1 MSLPPSPPTGAPQP
15 RGRLFWKYLVFLLF
29 LVGGVLIASSLVE
42 LYFSYAEAQRALVE
56 VAREKAQGAAARIE
70 RFIVEIER
78 QVRATTHAEADD
90 PAVAPPAGVLGGYR
104 EALAAALAEQRELA
118 FLRLLRTERAITEI
132 RYLDV
137 GGKEQLRVSR
147 VGLDATGSGK
157 DFSGTPAFAAAKSG
171 KTHFSP
177 VYLRNQGEPHM
188 TIAVP
193 SGEYAVEVT
202 VAEVNLRALWDV
214 ISRIRVGEAGYA
226 YVVDSAGHL
235 VAHPNAALALER
247 RDLAALPQ
255 VRAARAGDAAPAQDR
270 APITMAAGLGGGQVL
285 STHVPIG
292 NLGWTVFTEQPVAE
306 ALAPV
311 QATILRSL
319 IILALGLAASVL
331 ASILLARRMVAPIR
345 TLQAGAARIGAG
357 ELGHRIELRTGDE
370 IQALG
375 EQFNRSAAQ
384 LEAAYLGLEEKVEA
398 RTRELAE
405 ANQDLTETL
414 AQQTAASE
422 ILRLISRS
430 RTDARPV
437 FELIARHATKLCGA
451 TYSAVYRFDGKLV
464 HIVAHDNWTP
474 AALGELQA
482 SYPLPPSPESLVA
495 RGILERA
502 VVHVSDVDTE
512 PGVPEVSRRLAHA
525 LGFRAL
531 LSVPMLRD
539 VAPVGAIAVL
549 RAEPGAFSAK
559 QIELLE
565 VFAEKAAIAL
575 ENARIFQELD
585 ARTAELT
592 RSVGELRALGEIG
605 RAVSS
610 TLDLDAVL
618 AAIVAHAVR
627 LSSADGGTIYEFDES
642 QDAFLPRANYH
653 TDDGLV
659 GRLRQAR
666 VQLGGDSAVA
676 RAATQRRLVQIPE
689 VAADRSYRFREVM
702 LEAGYRSLAA
712 APLVRENR
720 VLGGLVVRRRE
731 AGELPEEVVT
741 LLQTFADQSAVAIHN
756 ARLFDEVQRQKRYF
770 EALVEASPVAIATLD
785 GSGRVMSWN
794 AGAERLF
801 GWTPAEALGR
811 ELDDL
816 VATGSPELRAE
827 AEAYSRHVLA
837 GGRSHFISRRN
848 RKDGTPV
855 DVEAAAV
862 PVSIEGRELGYVAVY
877 HDITELLRARQEAEA
892 ASQAKSAFLA
902 TMSHELRT
910 PLNAIIGLS
919 EMLGQHAERFG
930 TQKAAEPLGRILRA
944 GRHLLNLIN
953 DLLDLSKIEAGKMEL
968 VDEEFEVRPLVDEV
982 METARPLAEKN
993 RNALSATCPPDL
1005 VPFRADRKRLTQ
1017 VLLNLLSNA
1026 CKFTQSGQVALTVAL
1041 RRQRDGTWI
1050 DFLVSDTGIG
1060 ITPEQMPRLFKEF
1073 TQAEASTQQK
1083 FGGTGLG
1090 LAISRRLCRM
1100 MGGDL
1105 TVQSVP
1111 GKGSTF
1117 TARLP
1122 VDVAGAEAAAGRAA
1136 GDAGAAA
1143 APLPEGRSDV
1153 VLVIDDD
1160 RTARELIAGY
1170 LEEQRIPVVAAAGGI
1185 EGLRRARELRPAAI
1199 TLDVLMP
1206 DLSGWDVLAAL
1217 KGDPDLAAVPVIV
1230 TTIVDEQHK
1239 GMLLGAADYLT
1250 KPIDRERLLRTL
1262 ARYVTAGRKPRV
1274 LVVEDDAAQ
1283 RQVVR
1288 TVLEP
1293 EGYAVDE
1300 ARDGHEGLERL
1311 RAALPDVIVLD
1322 LLMPGMDG
1330 FEFAAA
1336 LQARPEWRRI
1346 PVIVVTAKDLTA
1358 DDRRR
1363 LESGVAKILL
1373 KHEFDPG
1380 ELIDQLR
1387 TSIAA
1392 RKAA

>member
-1 MSLPPSPPTGAPQP
+1 MSAPQP
-15 RGRLFWKYLVFLLF
+15 RGRLFWKYLVFLLV
-29 LVGGVLIASSLVE
+29 LVGGVLVASSLIE
-42 LYFSYAEAQRALVE
+42 LYFSYAQAQRALVE

-70 RFIVEIER
+70 RFVVEIER
-78 QVRATTHAEADD
+78 EVRATTHAEADD
-90 PAVAPPAGVLGGYR
+90 PAVAPPGGVVGRYR

-132 RYLDV
+132 RHLDI

-147 VGLDATGSGK
+147 VALDVTGSGK
-157 DFSGTPAFAAAKSG
+157 DFSTTPVFAAAKSG
-171 KTHFSP
+171 KTYFSP
-177 VYLRNQGEPHM
+177 VYLRNQREPHM

-226 YVVDSAGHL
+226 YVVDSADHL

-247 RDLAALPQ
+247 RDLTGLPQ
-255 VRAARAGDAAPAQDR
+255 VRAARAGGAASSPDR
-270 APITMAAGLGGGQVL
+270 EPMIIAAGLGGGQVL
-285 STHVPIG
+285 SAHAAIG
-292 NLGWTVFTEQPVAE
+292 NLGWIVLTEQPIAE

-311 QATILRSL
+311 QATIIRSL
-319 IILALGLAASVL
+319 LILALGLLASVL

-357 ELGHRIELRTGDE
+357 DLGHRIELRTGDE

-384 LEAAYLGLEEKVEA
+384 LEESYLGLEEKVEA
-398 RTRELAE
+398 RTRELA
-405 ANQDLTETL
+405 ATL

-422 ILRLISRS
+422 ILRLISKS

-451 TYSAVYRFDGKLV
+451 TYSAVYQFDGKLI

-474 AALGELQA
+474 AALEQLQL

-502 VVHVSDVDTE
+502 VVHVSDVETE
-512 PGVPEVSRRLAHA
+512 PDVPEVSRRLGRA

-539 VAPVGAIAVL
+539 GAPVGAIAVL
-549 RAEPGAFSAK
+549 RAEAGVFSAK
-559 QIELLE
+559 QVELLE

-575 ENARIFQELD
+575 ENARIFEALE
-585 ARTAELT
+585 ARTEQLT

-605 RAVSS
+605 RTVSS

-618 AAIVAHAVR
+618 SSIVAHAVE
-627 LSSADGGTIYEFDES
+627 LSSADGGTIYEFDEGE
-642 QDAFLPRANYH
+642 QAFVPRANYG

-659 GRLRQAR
+659 EQLRQAR

-676 RAATQRRLVQIPE
+676 RAAAQRELVQIPE
-689 VAADRSYRFREVM
+689 IAADHGYRFRELM

-712 APLVRENR
+712 APLVREDR
-720 VLGGLVVRRRE
+720 VLGGLVVRRRQP
-731 AGELPEEVVT
+731 GELPEEVVA

-785 GSGRVMSWN
+785 GGGRVVSWN

-801 GWTPAEALGR
+801 GWTSTEALGR

-816 VATGSPELRAE
+816 VATGSSELRAE
-827 AEAYSRHVLA
+827 AEAYSRQVLE
-837 GGRSHFISRRN
+837 GGRSHFISRRS
-848 RKDGTPV
+848 RKDGTLV

-862 PVSIEGRELGYVAVY
+862 PVIVEGRELGYVAVY

-919 EMLGQHAERFG
+919 EMLGQHTQRFG
-930 TQKAAEPLGRILRA
+930 TEKAAEPLGRILRA

-953 DLLDLSKIEAGKMEL
+953 DLLDLSKIEAGKLEL
-968 VDEEFEVRPLVDEV
+968 VAEDFEVRPLVDEV
-982 METARPLAEKN
+982 VETARPLADKN

-1005 VPFRADRKRLTQ
+1005 VPLRADRKRLTQ

-1026 CKFTQSGQVALTVAL
+1026 CKFTQDGRVELTVAL
-1041 RRQRDGTWI
+1041 RRSRDGAWI
-1050 DFLVSDTGIG
+1050 DFVVSDTGIG

-1105 TVQSVP
+1105 NVHSEAGT
-1111 GKGSTF
+1111 GSTF

-1122 VDVAGAEAAAGRAA
+1122 VDVASAAPAVAEAEPEAARATAGRN
-1136 GDAGAAA
+1136 
-1143 APLPEGRSDV
+1143 DV

-1170 LEEQRIPVVAAAGGI
+1170 LEEHRIPVVSASGGI

-1199 TLDVLMP
+1199 TLDVLMA

-1230 TTIVDEQHK
+1230 TTIVDEPHK
-1239 GMLLGAADYLT
+1239 GMALGAADYLT
-1250 KPIDRERLLRTL
+1250 KPIDRERLMRTL
-1262 ARYVTAGRKPRV
+1262 ARYVTAGRRPRV
-1274 LVVEDDAAQ
+1274 LIVEDDPAQ

-1288 TVLEP
+1288 TALES

-1300 ARDGHEGLERL
+1300 ARDGHEGLVRL
-1311 RAALPDVIVLD
+1311 RATIPDLIILD

-1336 LQARPEWRRI
+1336 LQAHPDWRRI

-1363 LESGVAKILL
+1363 LEAGVAKILL
-1373 KHEFDPG
+1373 KHEFDPR
-1380 ELIDQLR
+1380 ELVDQLR
-1387 TSIAA
+1387 SSIAA
-1392 RKAA
+1392 ARAAA

>member
-1 MSLPPSPPTGAPQP
+1 MSTPQP
-15 RGRLFWKYLVFLLF
+15 RGRLFWKYLVFLLV
-29 LVGGVLIASSLVE
+29 LVGGVLVASSLVE

-70 RFIVEIER
+70 RFVLEIER
-78 QVRATTHAEADD
+78 QVRSTTHAEADD

-147 VGLDATGSGK
+147 VGLDATGSSK
-157 DFSGTPAFAAAKSG
+157 DFANTPAFTAAKSG
-171 KTHFSP
+171 KTYFSP

-202 VAEVNLRALWDV
+202 VAEVSLRALWDV

-226 YVVDSAGHL
+226 YVVDSADHL

-247 RDLAALPQ
+247 RDVATLPQ
-255 VRAARAGDAAPAQDR
+255 VRAARAGGAGSSPDGEPMV
-270 APITMAAGLGGGQVL
+270 IAAGLGGGQVL
-285 STHVPIG
+285 SAHAAIG
-292 NLGWTVFTEQPVAE
+292 NLGWIVLTEQPIAE

-319 IILALGLAASVL
+319 VILALGLAASVL

-357 ELGHRIELRTGDE
+357 DLGHRIELRTGDE
-370 IQALG
+370 LQALG

-384 LEAAYLGLEEKVEA
+384 LEESYLGLEEKVEA
-398 RTRELAE
+398 RTRELA
-405 ANQDLTETL
+405 ATL

-451 TYSAVYRFDGKLV
+451 TYSAVYQFDGKLI

-474 AALGELQA
+474 AALEQLQR

-502 VVHVSDVDTE
+502 VVHVSDVETAPD
-512 PGVPEVSRRLAHA
+512 VPEVSRRLGRA

-539 VAPVGAIAVL
+539 GAPVGAIAVL
-549 RAEPGAFSAK
+549 RAAAGTFSAT
-559 QIELLE
+559 QVELLE

-575 ENARIFQELD
+575 ENTRIFEALE
-585 ARTAELT
+585 ARTGELT

-610 TLDLDAVL
+610 TLDLGKVL
-618 AAIVAHAVR
+618 SSIVAHAVE
-627 LSSADGGTIYEFDES
+627 LSSADGGTIYEFDEGE
-642 QDAFLPRANYH
+642 QAFVPRANYG

-659 GRLRQAR
+659 EELRRAR

-676 RAATQRRLVQIPE
+676 RAAAQRALVQIPDI
-689 VAADRSYRFREVM
+689 AADPGYRFREIM

-712 APLVRENR
+712 APLVREDR
-720 VLGGLVVRRRE
+720 VLGGLVVRRKQP
-731 AGELPEEVVT
+731 GELPDEVVA

-756 ARLFDEVQRQKRYF
+756 ARLFDEVQRQKRYS

-785 GSGRVMSWN
+785 RGGRVVSWN
-794 AGAERLF
+794 PGAERLF
-801 GWTPAEALGR
+801 GWTAAEALGR

-816 VATGSPELRAE
+816 VATGSPELRTE
-827 AEAYSRHVLA
+827 AERYSRQVLA
-837 GGRSHFISRRN
+837 GGRTRFISRRS
-848 RKDGTPV
+848 RKGGTLV

-862 PVSIEGRELGYVAVY
+862 PVIVEGRELGYVAVY

-919 EMLGQHAERFG
+919 EMLGQHTQRFG
-930 TQKAAEPLGRILRA
+930 TEKAAEPLGRILRA

-968 VDEEFEVRPLVDEV
+968 VAEDFEVRPLVDEV
-982 METARPLAEKN
+982 METGRPLAEKN
-993 RNALSATCPPDL
+993 RNALAATCPPDL
-1005 VPFRADRKRLTQ
+1005 VPLRADRKRLTQ
-1017 VLLNLLSNA
+1017 VLLNLVSNA
-1026 CKFTQSGQVALTVAL
+1026 CKFTQDGRVELTVAL
-1041 RRQRDGTWI
+1041 RRLRDGTWI

-1060 ITPEQMPRLFKEF
+1060 ITPEQMARLFKEF

-1105 TVQSVP
+1105 TAQSEP

-1122 VDVAGAEAAAGRAA
+1122 VDVASAVSTADPAAGESE
-1136 GDAGAAA
+1136 AAA
-1143 APLPEGRSDV
+1143 APRAPSRSDV

-1170 LEEQRIPVVAAAGGI
+1170 LEEQRIPVIAAAGGI

-1199 TLDVLMP
+1199 TLDVLMS

-1230 TTIVDEQHK
+1230 TTIVDEPHK
-1239 GMLLGAADYLT
+1239 GMALGAADYLT

-1262 ARYVTAGRKPRV
+1262 ARYVNAGGKPRV
-1274 LVVEDDAAQ
+1274 LIVEDDAAQ

-1288 TVLEP
+1288 TALEP

-1300 ARDGHEGLERL
+1300 ARDGHEGLARL
-1311 RAALPDVIVLD
+1311 RAAIPNVIVLD

-1336 LQARPEWRRI
+1336 LQAKPEWRRI

-1358 DDRRR
+1358 EDRRR
-1363 LESGVAKILL
+1363 LEAGVAKILL
-1373 KHEFDPG
+1373 KHEFDPT
-1380 ELIDQLR
+1380 ELVDQLR
-1387 TSIAA
+1387 SSIAA
-1392 RKAA
+1392 ARAAA

>member
-1 MSLPPSPPTGAPQP
+1 MSPPPSSPPSSPQP
-15 RGRLFWKYLVFLLF
+15 RGRLFWKYLVFLLV
-29 LVGGVLIASSLVE
+29 LVGGVLVASSLVE

-56 VAREKAQGAAARIE
+56 VAREKAQGAATRIE
-70 RFIVEIER
+70 RFVVDIER
-78 QVRATTHAEADD
+78 AVRATTHAEADD
-90 PAVAPPAGVLGGYR
+90 PAVAPPGGVAGRYR

-132 RYLDV
+132 RHLDI

-147 VGLDATGSGK
+147 TALDAIGGGK
-157 DFSGTPAFAAAKSG
+157 DFSNTPAFAAAKSG
-171 KTHFSP
+171 KTYFSP

-235 VAHPNAALALER
+235 VAHPNATLALER

-255 VRAARAGDAAPAQDR
+255 VRAARAGGAAPAQDR
-270 APITMAAGLGGGQVL
+270 EQMTIAAGLGGGQVL
-285 STHVPIG
+285 SAHAAIG
-292 NLGWTVFTEQPVAE
+292 DIGWIVFTEQPIAE

-311 QATILRSL
+311 QATIVRSL

-357 ELGHRIELRTGDE
+357 DLGHRIALRTGDE

-384 LEAAYLGLEEKVEA
+384 LQESYVGLEEKVEA
-398 RTRELAE
+398 RTRELAA
-405 ANQDLTETL
+405 ANQNLTETL

-422 ILRLISRS
+422 ILRLISKS

-451 TYSAVYRFDGKLV
+451 TYSAVYQFDGKLI

-474 AALGELQA
+474 AALEQLQA
-482 SYPLPPSPESLVA
+482 SYPLPPSSESLVA

-502 VVHVSDVDTE
+502 VVHVSDVETAPD
-512 PGVPEVSRRLAHA
+512 VPEVSRRLGHA

-531 LSVPMLRD
+531 LSVPMLREG
-539 VAPVGAIAVL
+539 APVGAIAVL
-549 RAEPGAFSAK
+549 RSEAGAFSA
-559 QIELLE
+559 QQVELLE

-585 ARTAELT
+585 ARTEQLT

-618 AAIVAHAVR
+618 ASIVAHAVK
-627 LSSADGGTIYEFDES
+627 LSSADGGTIYEFDEGE
-642 QDAFLPRANYH
+642 QAFTPRANYGA
-653 TDDGLV
+653 DV
-659 GRLRQAR
+659 GIVDQLRQAR
-666 VQLGGDSAVA
+666 VRLGDDSAVA
-676 RAATQRRLVQIPE
+676 RAAAQRELVQIPE
-689 VAADRSYRFREVM
+689 IAADRGYRFHELM
-702 LEAGYRSLAA
+702 LTAGYRSLAA

-720 VLGGLVVRRRE
+720 VLGGLVVRRRQP
-731 AGELPEEVVT
+731 GELPDEVVA

-770 EALVEASPVAIATLD
+770 EALVEASPVAIAMID
-785 GSGRVMSWN
+785 AGGRVVSWN

-801 GWTPAEALGR
+801 GWTSTEACGR

-827 AEAYSRHVLA
+827 AQAYSQQVLE
-837 GGRSHFISRRN
+837 GGRSHFISRRS
-848 RKDGTPV
+848 RKDGTLV

-862 PVSIEGRELGYVAVY
+862 PVIVEGRELGYVAVY

-919 EMLGQHAERFG
+919 EMLGQHAQRFG
-930 TQKAAEPLGRILRA
+930 TEKAAEPLGRILRA

-953 DLLDLSKIEAGKMEL
+953 DLLDLSKIEAGKLEL
-968 VDEEFEVRPLVDEV
+968 VAEDFEVRPLVDEV

-993 RNALSATCPPDL
+993 RNALSATCPPEL
-1005 VPFRADRKRLTQ
+1005 VPLRADRKRLTQ

-1026 CKFTQSGQVALTVAL
+1026 CKFTQDGRVELAVA
-1041 RRQRDGTWI
+1041 RHRSRDGAWV

-1105 TVQSVP
+1105 TVQSEA

-1122 VDVAGAEAAAGRAA
+1122 VDAASAAPALAEPQPEAARAAAG
-1136 GDAGAAA
+1136 
-1143 APLPEGRSDV
+1143 PNDV

-1160 RTARELIAGY
+1160 RTARELITGY
-1170 LEEQRIPVVAAAGGI
+1170 LEEHRIPVVSANGGI

-1199 TLDVLMP
+1199 TLDVLMA

-1217 KGDPDLAAVPVIV
+1217 KSDPDLAAVPVIV
-1230 TTIVDEQHK
+1230 TTIVDDAHK
-1239 GMLLGAADYLT
+1239 GMALGAADYLT

-1262 ARYVTAGRKPRV
+1262 ARYVAAGRKPSV
-1274 LVVEDDAAQ
+1274 LIVEDDPAQ

-1288 TVLEP
+1288 TALES
-1293 EGYAVDE
+1293 EGCAVDE
-1300 ARDGHEGLERL
+1300 ARDGHEGLARL
-1311 RAALPDVIVLD
+1311 RASTPTLIVLD

-1330 FEFAAA
+1330 FEFVAA
-1336 LQARPEWRRI
+1336 LHAHPDWRRI

-1358 DDRRR
+1358 EDRRR
-1363 LESGVAKILL
+1363 LEAGVAKILL
-1373 KHEFDPG
+1373 KQEFDRS
-1380 ELIDQLR
+1380 ELLDQLR
-1387 TSIAA
+1387 RSIAA
-1392 RKAA
+1392 ARAAA

>member
-1 MSLPPSPPTGAPQP
+1 MSPPQP
-15 RGRLFWKYLVFLLF
+15 RRRLFWKYLVFLLV
-29 LVGGVLIASSLVE
+29 LVGGVLVASSLIE

-70 RFIVEIER
+70 RFVVEIER
-78 QVRATTHAEADD
+78 GVRATTHAEADD
-90 PAVAPPAGVLGGYR
+90 PAVAPPGGVVGRYR

-132 RYLDV
+132 RHLDI

-147 VGLDATGSGK
+147 VALDATGSGK
-157 DFSGTPAFAAAKSG
+157 DFSDTPVFAAAKSG
-171 KTHFSP
+171 KTYFSP
-177 VYLRNQGEPHM
+177 VYLRNQREPHM

-226 YVVDSAGHL
+226 YVVDSAGQL

-255 VRAARAGDAAPAQDR
+255 VRAARAGGAAPAQDR
-270 APITMAAGLGGGQVL
+270 ETMTIAAGLGGGQVL
-285 STHVPIG
+285 SAHAAIG
-292 NLGWTVFTEQPVAE
+292 DIGWTVFTEQPIAE

-319 IILALGLAASVL
+319 ILLALGLAASVL

-357 ELGHRIELRTGDE
+357 DLGHRIELRTGDE

-375 EQFNRSAAQ
+375 EQFNQSAAQ
-384 LEAAYLGLEEKVEA
+384 LQESYLGLEEKVEA
-398 RTRELAE
+398 RTRELA
-405 ANQDLTETL
+405 ATL

-422 ILRLISRS
+422 ILRLISKS

-451 TYSAVYRFDGKLV
+451 TSSAVYQFDGKLI
-464 HIVAHDNWTP
+464 HIVAYDNWTP
-474 AALGELQA
+474 AALEQLQA

-502 VVHVSDVDTE
+502 VVHVRDVETGPD
-512 PGVPEVSRRLAHA
+512 VPEVSRRLGRA

-531 LSVPMLRD
+531 LSVPMLRAG
-539 VAPVGAIAVL
+539 APVGAIAVL
-549 RAEPGAFSAK
+549 RAETGAFSA
-559 QIELLE
+559 QQVELLE

-575 ENARIFQELD
+575 ENARIFQELE
-585 ARTAELT
+585 ARTGELT
-592 RSVGELRALGEIG
+592 RSVNELRALGEIG

-618 AAIVAHAVR
+618 ASIVAHAVE
-627 LSSADGGTIYEFDES
+627 LSSADGGTIYEFDEGE
-642 QDAFLPRANYH
+642 QAFVPRANYG
-653 TDDGLV
+653 TDAGIVDQ
-659 GRLRQAR
+659 LRQAR

-676 RAATQRRLVQIPE
+676 RAATQRKLVQIPE
-689 VAADRSYRFREVM
+689 IVADRGYRFRELM

-712 APLVRENR
+712 APLVREDR
-720 VLGGLVVRRRE
+720 VLGGLVVRRRQP
-731 AGELPEEVVT
+731 GELPDEVVA

-785 GSGRVMSWN
+785 RGGRVVSWN

-801 GWTPAEALGR
+801 GWTPAEALER

-827 AEAYSRHVLA
+827 AEAYSRQVLE
-837 GGRSHFISRRN
+837 GGRSHFISRRS
-848 RKDGTPV
+848 RKDGTLV

-862 PVSIEGRELGYVAVY
+862 PVIVEGRELGYVAVY
-877 HDITELLRARQEAEA
+877 HDITELLRARREAEA

-919 EMLGQHAERFG
+919 EMLGQHPQRFG
-930 TQKAAEPLGRILRA
+930 TEKAAEPLGRILRA

-953 DLLDLSKIEAGKMEL
+953 DLLDLSKIEAGKLEL
-968 VDEEFEVRPLVDEV
+968 VAEEFEVRPLVDEV

-1005 VPFRADRKRLTQ
+1005 VPLRADRKRLMQ

-1026 CKFTQSGQVALTVAL
+1026 CKFTQGGRVELAVAL
-1041 RRQRDGTWI
+1041 RRSPDGAWI
-1050 DFLVSDTGIG
+1050 DFAVSDTGIG

-1090 LAISRRLCRM
+1090 LAISRRLSRL
-1100 MGGDL
+1100 MGGEL
-1105 TVQSVP
+1105 TARSEP

-1122 VDVAGAEAAAGRAA
+1122 VHAAGVASAADAAASEPE
-1136 GDAGAAA
+1136 AAA
-1143 APLPEGRSDV
+1143 APPAPGRSDV

-1170 LEEQRIPVVAAAGGI
+1170 LEEQRITVVAAAGGI

-1199 TLDVLMP
+1199 TLDVLMA

-1230 TTIVDEQHK
+1230 TTIVDEPHK
-1239 GMLLGAADYLT
+1239 GMALGAADYLT

-1262 ARYVTAGRKPRV
+1262 ARYVTGERKPRI

-1283 RQVVR
+1283 RQIVR
-1288 TVLEP
+1288 TALEP
-1293 EGYAVDE
+1293 AGYAVDE
-1300 ARDGHEGLERL
+1300 AKDGREGLACL
-1311 RAALPDVIVLD
+1311 RAAIPNLIVLD
-1322 LLMPGMDG
+1322 LLMPEMDG

-1336 LQARPEWRRI
+1336 LQVHPDWRRI
-1346 PVIVVTAKDLTA
+1346 PVIVVTAKDLTP

-1373 KHEFDPG
+1373 KHEFDPS
-1380 ELIDQLR
+1380 ELVDQLR
-1387 TSIAA
+1387 RSLAA
-1392 RKAA
+1392 RAAA